1 MILRSLTAAAAV
13 VSVLTANTI
22 NVNGVEYT
30 QISSTEVSVS
40 GSDEALSGAV
50 VIPEKVQEA
59 GKSFSVTAIDDR
71 AFENRGAI
79 TSVSVPKTV
88 SAIGN
93 DAFSFCSSLTEVVLA
108 DGPANL
114 ALGYIPNLNAG
125 LFADTRLEK
134 LYLGRNMSYTTR
146 RGYSPFSGSRTL
158 ASVVIGEMVNELG
171 AYAFSDC
178 ASLTS
183 ITLLCRIPPAAVASA
198 FDGVSK
204 TRCVLT
210 VPEGTVEAY
219 RSAPVWSDFAT
230 ITDGTSSIGEI
241 EVEPEISVNVSGGMV
256 SLSGLTEGYAVSVTR
271 LDGTALSVNGVEDGM
286 VNITGLPS
294 GCYILTVYGLESA
307 SSFKV
312 MAP

>member
-1 MILRSLTAAAAV
+1 MILRGLSAAAAV
-13 VSVLTANTI
+13 VSVLTANAI

-30 QISSTEVSVS
+30 RISSTEVSVS
-40 GSDEALSGAV
+40 GSEEALSGAV
-50 VIPEKVQEA
+50 VIPEKIQDE
-59 GKSFSVTAIDDR
+59 GKSLSVTAIDDR
-71 AFENRGAI
+71 AFEDRGAI
-79 TSVSVPKTV
+79 TSVSIPKTV
-88 SAIGN
+88 STIGN
-93 DAFSFCSSLTEVVLA
+93 DAFSFCSSLTEVVLV
-108 DGPANL
+108 DGPGNL

-134 LYLGRNMSYTTR
+134 LYLGRNLSYTTR
-146 RGYSPFSGSRTL
+146 RGYSPFSGSRAL

-183 ITLLCRIPPAAVASA
+183 ITLLCHIPPAAVASA

-219 RSAPVWSDFAT
+219 RLAPVWSDFAT

-241 EVEPEISVNVSGGMV
+241 ETKPEITVNVSGGKV
-256 SLSGLTEGYAVSVTR
+256 CLSGLTEGSTVSITS
-271 LDGTALSVNGVEDGM
+271 LDGTALSVNGVEAGA
-286 VNITGLPS
+286 VSITGLPS
-294 GCYILTVYGLESA
+294 GCYILTVYDLKSA
-307 SSFKV
+307 CSFKV
-312 MAP
+312 IVP